1 VKRLLVYCLGLAII
15 SCSNREDVPND
26 IIPPDS
32 MQNILKDIIM
42 AEEYSSQYISRDTLR
57 KDKIK
62 ANQELLEA
70 VFKIHHTSKEE
81 FRKSLN
87 FYESR
92 PDLNKKIFDSLT
104 AYSNR
109 HRGDLYAPKPQ
120 TKPVPIK

>member
-1 VKRLLVYCLGLAII
+1 
-15 SCSNREDVPND
+15 
-26 IIPPDS
+26 

-42 AEEYSSQYISRDTLR
+42 AEEYSSAFLSRDTLR
-57 KDKIK
+57 KDKLK

-70 VFKIHHTSKEE
+70 VFKLHHTSKEE

-104 AYSNR
+104 AYSNK
-109 HRGDLYAPKPQ
+109 HRGDLYATKPQ
-120 TKPVPIK
+120 TKSVPIK